1 MKEIDIKTIGINVEA
16 RVIKTEWTVEYGEPV
31 FVNVTGK
38 SDEELAEEMM
48 KNNPG
53 LRRMYEEY
61 VREERRK
68 KLDRI
73 LK

>member
-1 MKEIDIKTIGINVEA
+1 MKEIDMKTIGINVEA
-16 RVIKTEWTVEYGEPV
+16 KVIKTEWTVKYGEPV

-48 KNNPG
+48 KK
-53 LRRMYEEY
+53 LYEEY
-61 VREERRK
+61 VREIRK
-68 KLDRI
+68 KKLNRI